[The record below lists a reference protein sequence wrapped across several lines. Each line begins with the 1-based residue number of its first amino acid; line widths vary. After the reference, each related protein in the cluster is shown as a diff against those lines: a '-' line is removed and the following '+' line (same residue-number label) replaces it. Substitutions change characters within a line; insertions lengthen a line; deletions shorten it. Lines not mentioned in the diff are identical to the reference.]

1 VVARLF
7 QLLVARKKHRVQ
19 STLLATSVAIVVAVA
34 VVVVAAVAAE
44 AAAVAV
50 VVVAAVVVAHL
61 KVVRQLV
68 IHQRRRNCLV
78 VYLNFDCNLDLNL
91 RTEGISS

>member
-1 VVARLF
+1 MARIESSPEF
-7 QLLVARKKHRVQ
+7 VR
-19 STLLATSVAIVVAVA
+19 SVYAKM
-34 VVVVAAVAAE
+34 E
-44 AAAVAV
+44 AN
-50 VVVAAVVVAHL
+50 L

-68 IHQRRRNCLV
+68 IHQLRRNCLV

>member
-1 VVARLF
+1 
-7 QLLVARKKHRVQ
+7 
-19 STLLATSVAIVVAVA
+19 LATSVAIVVAVA

-50 VVVAAVVVAHL
+50 VVVVVVVVVAHL

>member
-50 VVVAAVVVAHL
+50 VVAVVVAHL

-78 VYLNFDCNLDLNL
+78 VYFNFDCNLDLNL

>member
-7 QLLVARKKHRVQ
+7 QRLVARKKRRVQ
-19 STLLATSVAIVVAVA
+19 STLLVTNVATVVAVA

-50 VVVAAVVVAHL
+50 VVVAVVVAHL

-68 IHQRRRNCLV
+68 IHQLRRNCLV

>member
-1 VVARLF
+1 
-7 QLLVARKKHRVQ
+7 LLVARKKHRVQ

-50 VVVAAVVVAHL
+50 VVVVVAVAGLMPAHL
-61 KVVRQLV
+61 WLV
-68 IHQRRRNCLV
+68 IHHQRRRNGSAGLMAAQA
-78 VYLNFDCNLDLNL
+78 
-91 RTEGISS
+91 

>member
-1 VVARLF
+1 VV
-7 QLLVARKKHRVQ
+7 
-19 STLLATSVAIVVAVA
+19 
-34 VVVVAAVAAE
+34 
-44 AAAVAV
+44 
-50 VVVAAVVVAHL
+50 AVVVAHL

-68 IHQRRRNCLV
+68 IHQLRRNCLV